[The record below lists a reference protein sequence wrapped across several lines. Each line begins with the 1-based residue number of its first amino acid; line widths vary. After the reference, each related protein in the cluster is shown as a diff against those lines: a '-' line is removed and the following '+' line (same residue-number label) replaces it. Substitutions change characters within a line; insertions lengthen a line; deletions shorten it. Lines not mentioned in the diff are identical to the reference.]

1 MVMNWVVVFSFIS
14 TVERIVHHFGV
25 GVLVQR
31 VVRRVSTSSCQCA
44 GRNDGARHNGGY
56 DSGSQ
61 ASNDGTQAGKA
72 VQGLVVASSRTSHR
86 FVGVAEGQR
95 AVVIAWADNSLL
107 EALRVDWRGWV
118 AVCNVA
124 NVRQIR
130 ALARAVGV
138 VASST
143 GRVTEVVCAAI
154 VVVTESRWQV
164 LAASLITEIVRASIQ
179 VIAINWRV
187 DAN

>member
-1 MVMNWVVVFSFIS
+1 MVDWVVVLMFIT

-31 VVRRVSTSSCQCA
+31 VVSRVSTSSSQSA
-44 GRNDGARHNGGY
+44 GRNERAHNDSGN

-72 VQGLVVASSRTSHR
+72 VQGLVVASSGTSHR
-86 FVGVAEGQR
+86 RVGVAEGQR
-95 AVVIAWADNSLL
+95 AIVIAWADNSLL

-118 AVCNVA
+118 AVSNVA

-143 GRVTEVVCAAI
+143 ASVTEVVCAAI
-154 VVVTESRWQV
+154 VVVTDRRWQV
-164 LAASLITEIVRASIQ
+164 LAASQITEIVGTSIQ
-179 VIAINWRV
+179 IVAINWRV